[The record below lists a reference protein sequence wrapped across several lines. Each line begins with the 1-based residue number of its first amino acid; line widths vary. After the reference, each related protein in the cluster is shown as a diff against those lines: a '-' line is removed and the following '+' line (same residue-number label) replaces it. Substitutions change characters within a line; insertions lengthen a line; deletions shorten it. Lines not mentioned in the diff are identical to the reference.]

1 MGEVARVDS
10 GMEAHLAPPTPPPL
24 FLITN
29 IYIYIYICM
38 FLVKC
43 VCIYIYILFLAI
55 LFLKLNFTPLN
66 NTINFF
72 KGNATTI
79 TNFSTTF

>member
-1 MGEVARVDS
+1 
-10 GMEAHLAPPTPPPL
+10 
-24 FLITN
+24 
-29 IYIYIYICM
+29 M